1 MAAANI
7 PDASTIVRCLGLE
20 NRDPLQNMIAPDVIL
35 GNALVVETKYRAMCS
50 LIKDSGCHVCVDLPC
65 GYTPKAL
72 HLSKA
77 GMRFIGLDLPI
88 VVQEI
93 EPIIRSLTT
102 SSDEISF
109 HGIDATNYESIRTAL
124 QNVTGP
130 LCITTEGMMM
140 YFDAHEADAVV
151 SNIRA
156 MLELHGGLWI
166 TPDPEFILQFFYSFR
181 SIFGKDS
188 LAKLATS
195 KESAQQQA
203 NVTNLSNPLII
214 NPDDISRSA
223 KTAETSEAYNL
234 ALAGAGFALIPQHL
248 TLSHKEL
255 IFLPWE
261 ESPHAPMGIY
271 YRQQGGMDKNSAIYK
286 FITLARECTKEAMPC
301 HKQLTGLHSQ

>member
-1 MAAANI
+1 MTIETERNSQAQANPVFMTAKTAICLMAAANI
-7 PDASTIVRCLGLE
+7 PDASTIVRCLELE
-20 NRDPLQNMIAPDVIL
+20 NRDPLQNMIDPDVIL

-151 SNIRA
+151 SNIHA
-156 MLELHGGLWI
+156 MLELHGG
-166 TPDPEFILQFFYSFR
+166 
-181 SIFGKDS
+181 
-188 LAKLATS
+188 
-195 KESAQQQA
+195 
-203 NVTNLSNPLII
+203 
-214 NPDDISRSA
+214 
-223 KTAETSEAYNL
+223 
-234 ALAGAGFALIPQHL
+234 
-248 TLSHKEL
+248 
-255 IFLPWE
+255 
-261 ESPHAPMGIY
+261 
-271 YRQQGGMDKNSAIYK
+271 
-286 FITLARECTKEAMPC
+286 
-301 HKQLTGLHSQ
+301 